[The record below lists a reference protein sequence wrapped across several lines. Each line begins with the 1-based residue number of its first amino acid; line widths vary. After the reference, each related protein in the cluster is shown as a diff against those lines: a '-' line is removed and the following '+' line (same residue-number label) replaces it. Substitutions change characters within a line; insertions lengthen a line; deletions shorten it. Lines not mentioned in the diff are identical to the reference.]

1 MSVTAVPL
9 QPVKRRYLVWLWLGI
24 ALIVAAA
31 AALAWAGTTRGE
43 TTASGL
49 RYEVIEPGTGPTP
62 TDDDVAL
69 INYVGKRPDGSVFD
83 QNQQT
88 PMPVRGVVPGFA
100 EALKMMPKG
109 AKYRFWIPPHLGYG
123 APRPAGAPPLTG
135 EPAELAKIT
144 LQFDVEL
151 LDFIPEAVLRQQ
163 MMQQMMQGGGG
174 PGGPGGPGAPGGVV
188 PGGAAPQGPG
198 R

>member
-9 QPVKRRYLVWLWLGI
+9 QPVKRRYLVWLWIGI

-31 AALAWAGTTRGE
+31 AALAWAGTPHSKVTE
-43 TTASGL
+43 SGL
-49 RYEVIEPGTGPTP
+49 RYEIIEPGTGPAP

-109 AKYRFWIPPHLGYG
+109 SKYRFWIPPHLGYG

-163 MMQQMMQGGGG
+163 MMQQMMQGGGAG
-174 PGGPGGPGAPGGVV
+174 GAMPGGGAPEGS
-188 PGGAAPQGPG
+188 G

>member
-9 QPVKRRYLVWLWLGI
+9 QPVKRRYLVWLWIGI

-31 AALAWAGTTRGE
+31 AALAWAGTPHSKVTE
-43 TTASGL
+43 SGL
-49 RYEVIEPGTGPTP
+49 RYEIIEPGTGPAP

-109 AKYRFWIPPHLGYG
+109 SKYRFWIPPHLGYG

-163 MMQQMMQGGGG
+163 MMQQMMQGGGAG
-174 PGGPGGPGAPGGVV
+174 GARPGGGAPE
-188 PGGAAPQGPG
+188 GPG

>member
-9 QPVKRRYLVWLWLGI
+9 QPVKRSYLVWLWLGI
-24 ALIVAAA
+24 ALTVAVA

-49 RYEVIEPGTGPTP
+49 RYEVIEPGSGPTP

-109 AKYRFWIPPHLGYG
+109 SKYRFWIPPHLGYG
-123 APRPAGAPPLTG
+123 APRPEGAPPLTG
-135 EPAELAKIT
+135 EAAELAKIP

-174 PGGPGGPGAPGGVV
+174 PGGPGGPGPGGVI
-188 PGGAAPQGPG
+188 PPGPG